1 MQKQQYVLTQNSV
14 NTMDDDPKTIIFYK
28 GYLSQGYPLTVQPL
42 DSFKLACLK
51 KNSIIYQD
59 SILEIKEK
67 RELVKKDGKTY
78 LRILLYLINKGEES
92 FSQNKIEFYCEKG

>member
-28 GYLSQGYPLTVQPL
+28 GYLSQGFPLTVQPL

-51 KNSIIYQD
+51 KAQ
-59 SILEIKEK
+59 
-67 RELVKKDGKTY
+67 
-78 LRILLYLINKGEES
+78 
-92 FSQNKIEFYCEKG
+92 